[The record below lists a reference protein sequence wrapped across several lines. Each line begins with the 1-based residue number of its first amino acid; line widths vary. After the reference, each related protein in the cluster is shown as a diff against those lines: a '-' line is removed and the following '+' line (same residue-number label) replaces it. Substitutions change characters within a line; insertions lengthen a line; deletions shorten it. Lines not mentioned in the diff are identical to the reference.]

1 MGIRRETN
9 NKEIQEEKENRT
21 TEKKMKYLLFLLSM
35 SFIFSQ
41 DIKRTSEFKR
51 DVVYGIDCD
60 DTEYRDYKGSP
71 AWKGYGGW
79 LSECDSIRTTR
90 LDAEFALKAK
100 ERKRQKAIQDS
111 IDMIELESID
121 LDLDAM
127 WENTVWEEIQDVTEV
142 YAEVE
147 QITAVAGVRG
157 AEAEDEALALL
168 YYRRSMKGLALIDL
182 QKAYGKLQI
191 KREKLIEVNPDHPK
205 LQKINQLITQL
216 ESKIKKY
223 S

>member
-1 MGIRRETN
+1 
-9 NKEIQEEKENRT
+9 
-21 TEKKMKYLLFLLSM
+21 MKYLTLILLLSVTY
-35 SFIFSQ
+35 SQ
-41 DIKRTSEFKR
+41 DIQRTSEFKR
-51 DVVYGIDCD
+51 STAYGQDCD
-60 DTEYRDYKGSP
+60 DTEYRDYKGYP

-79 LSECDSIRTTR
+79 LSECDSIRSVN
-90 LDAEFALKAK
+90 LDREFAERAK
-100 ERKRQKAIQDS
+100 IQKKEKAIQDS
-111 IDMIELESID
+111 IDTQEALAEID
-121 LDLDAM
+121 NLDLDAM
-127 WENTVWEEIQDVTEV
+127 WENTVWEEIQDVTTV

-157 AEAEDEALALL
+157 AEAEDEALHHL

-191 KREKLIEVNPDHPK
+191 KKEKLIEVNPDHPK
-205 LQKINQLITQL
+205 LEKINQLITQL

>member
-1 MGIRRETN
+1 
-9 NKEIQEEKENRT
+9 
-21 TEKKMKYLLFLLSM
+21 MKYLVLLLITNV
-35 SFIFSQ
+35 IFSQ

-51 DVVYGIDCD
+51 DVAYGIDCD

-79 LSECDSIRTTR
+79 ISECDSIRTTR
-90 LDAEFALKAK
+90 LDAEFALKSK
-100 ERKRQKAIQDS
+100 ERQRQKAIQDS
-111 IDMIELESID
+111 IDIIELQSID

-157 AEAEDEALALL
+157 AEAEDEALNHL
-168 YYRRSMKGLALIDL
+168 YYRRSMKGLALLDL
-182 QKAYGKLQI
+182 QKAYGKLSNT
-191 KREKLIEVNPDHPK
+191 REKVSDPQRIAKIDNLL
-205 LQKINQLITQL
+205 LQL
-216 ESKIKKY
+216 KKRIQNA